1 MWLQDVDWK
10 VLPGQRWG
18 LVGANG
24 CGKSTLLRALC
35 GVRQV
40 GPPMLHQLTCTATHC
55 TLPCLI

>member
-40 GPPMLHQLTCTATHC
+40 GPPMLHALLHTARCHA
-55 TLPCLI
+55 